1 MAKLINTFLKAGV
14 IGAGLA
20 AGKHAATFVV
30 ERIKPL
36 KGTLKDAIKSVRDGR
51 NEDDLDGKGNEEEG
65 YFSRHR
71 AEVKGQD
78 EVKPSSSGSD
88 DE

>member
-14 IGAGLA
+14 VSAGWM
-20 AGKHAATFVV
+20 AGKQAAKFVG
-30 ERIKPL
+30 ERLKPL
-36 KGTLKDAIKSVRDGR
+36 KDTLKDAVKSVREGR

-65 YFSRHR
+65 YFNRHR

-78 EVKPSSSGSD
+78 EGELDSSGSD